1 MTVDPMGTPE
11 SRSQTLRAALAF
23 FLEEDNMIDRF
34 EAEGLK
40 AMILQDGQITPE
52 EQQILQE
59 AIGHNNFD
67 SEALKL
73 LKDLLER
80 NPPSPSP

>member
-1 MTVDPMGTPE
+1 MTADPMGTPE
-11 SRSQTLRAALAF
+11 SRAQTLRAALAF

-40 AMILQDGQITPE
+40 TMILQDGQITPE
-52 EQQILQE
+52 EQEILEE
-59 AIGHNNFD
+59 AIQANNFD
-67 SEALKL
+67 SEALKI

-80 NPPSPSP
+80 NQDEPS

>member
-1 MTVDPMGTPE
+1 MTADPMGTPE
-11 SRSQTLRAALAF
+11 SRAQTLRAALAF

-40 AMILQDGQITPE
+40 TMILQDGQITPE
-52 EQQILQE
+52 EQQILEE
-59 AIGHNNFD
+59 AIQGNNFD
-67 SEALKL
+67 SEALKI

-80 NPPSPSP
+80 NQDEPS

>member
-1 MTVDPMGTPE
+1 MTADPMGTPA
-11 SRSQTLRAALAF
+11 SRAQTLRAALAF

-40 AMILQDGQITPE
+40 TMILQDGQITLE
-52 EQQILQE
+52 EQQILEE
-59 AIGHNNFD
+59 AIQGNNFD
-67 SEALKL
+67 SEALKI

-80 NPPSPSP
+80 HQDEPG

>member
-1 MTVDPMGTPE
+1 MTADPMGTPE
-11 SRSQTLRAALAF
+11 SRAQTLRAALAF

-40 AMILQDGQITPE
+40 TMILQDGQITSE
-52 EQQILQE
+52 ERQILEE
-59 AIGHNNFD
+59 ALSNNNFD
-67 SEALKL
+67 SEALKV

-80 NPPSPSP
+80 SRGGEPN